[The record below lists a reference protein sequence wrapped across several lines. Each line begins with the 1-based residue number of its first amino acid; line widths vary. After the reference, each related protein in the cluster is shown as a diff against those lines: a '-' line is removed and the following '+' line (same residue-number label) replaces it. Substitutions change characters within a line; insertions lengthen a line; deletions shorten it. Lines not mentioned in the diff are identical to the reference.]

1 MDKIILATRNKG
13 KVEEIRSIL
22 HGVPAVIESVLDYP
36 DIPEVIEDGK
46 TLEENA
52 IKKAKEIFKYTGLP
66 SLSDDTG
73 LEVFALDLRPGVFSA
88 RFAGENVTYD
98 DNNRKLLSELNGVDM
113 TRRTARF
120 RCVAAFVGKGIE
132 KITTGVCR
140 GNIGLAVKGN
150 GGFGYDPLFIP
161 DGYDKTFAELSVDE
175 KNHISHRARAF
186 EEMRK
191 FLLSLYQ

>member
-1 MDKIILATRNKG
+1 MDTIVLATRNKG
-13 KVEEIRSIL
+13 KVEEIRSIVQ
-22 HGVPAVIESVLDYP
+22 GVPVIFESVLDYP

-52 IKKAKEIFKYTGLP
+52 IKKAKVIFEYTGLP

-73 LEVFALDLRPGVFSA
+73 LEVFALDMRPGVFSA

-98 DNNRKLLSELNGVDM
+98 DNNRKLLLELNGVDM

-120 RCVAAFVGKGIE
+120 RCVAAFVGKGTE

-140 GNIGLAVKGN
+140 GKIGLAVKGN

-175 KNHISHRARAF
+175 KNRISHRARAF

-191 FLLSLYQ
+191 FLLSFYR